1 MTGAPLTGID
11 VATGLGVT
19 LAPDADGRIVRRE
32 ASTAPDPR
40 LLVGPAWTDVQVNG
54 FAGHDVNGDPMPP
67 DGFEAMRRALA
78 ETGVTRFL
86 PTVITA
92 AAADI
97 AARLGAIARARD
109 ASQAIRRAV
118 PGIHLEGPFLSPED
132 GARGAHPRSAIR
144 DPDRALFDAFQE
156 AAGGLIRLVTLAPER
171 PGALE
176 LIRYL
181 RAHGVVVA
189 IGHTLADGERIAE
202 AADAGATLSTHLGNG
217 APALLPRHPNVI
229 WEQLAE
235 DRLYASAIFDG
246 HHLPPSVMRVLLRV
260 KGPDRLLLTSD
271 AVSLAGRPP
280 GVYEG
285 EVGGKVELHPN
296 GRLTMHG
303 TAYLA
308 GSASSLADGVAT
320 AVDRLGTDP
329 RDAIA
334 MVSRVP
340 ETLLGLPPSDDVTVV
355 ELGPSGLSVR
365 RVVVDGRTT
374 FDSAVAGRAL
384 GL

>member
-1 MTGAPLTGID
+1 MNGEPLTGVD
-11 VATGLGVT
+11 LATGRGVV
-19 LAPDADGRIVRRE
+19 LATDVDGRIVRRDAATE
-32 ASTAPDPR
+32 PDPR
-40 LLVGPAWTDVQVNG
+40 VLVGPGWTDVQVNG

-67 DGFEAMRRALA
+67 AGFEAMRRALA
-78 ETGVTRFL
+78 TTGVTRFL

-92 AAADI
+92 AASDMS
-97 AARLGAIARARD
+97 ARLRAVAQARE
-109 ASQAIRRAV
+109 ASDTTRRAI

-132 GARGAHPRSAIR
+132 GARGAHPLSAIR
-144 DPDRALFDAFQE
+144 GPDRALFEAFQE
-156 AAGGLIRLVTLAPER
+156 AASGLIRLVTLAPER

-176 LIRYL
+176 LIGYL
-181 RAHGVVVA
+181 RSHDIVVA
-189 IGHTLADGERIAE
+189 IGHTLADGQRIAE

-285 EVGGKVELHPN
+285 QVGGKVELHPN

-340 ETLLGLPPSDDVTVV
+340 ETLLGLPPSDDLTVV
-355 ELGPSGLSVR
+355 ELRPSGLSVR
-365 RVVVDGRTT
+365 RVVIDGRTA
-374 FDSAVAGRAL
+374 FDGKPDP
-384 GL
+384 GLP

>member
-1 MTGAPLTGID
+1 VSREPLTGVD
-11 VATGLGVT
+11 VRTGRAVELTPGT
-19 LAPDADGRIVRRE
+19 DGRIVPRE
-32 ASTAPDPR
+32 SSGPPDPGV
-40 LLVGPAWTDVQVNG
+40 LVGPGWTDVQVNG
-54 FAGHDVNGDPMPP
+54 FAGHDVNGAPMAP
-67 DGFEAMRRALA
+67 DGFDAMRRALA
-78 ETGVTRFL
+78 ATGVTRFL

-92 AAADI
+92 PAPDI
-97 AARLGAIARARD
+97 SARLGAIAQACD
-109 ASQAIRRAV
+109 ASEAVRRAV

-132 GARGAHPRSAIR
+132 GARGAHPLSAIR
-144 DPDRALFDAFQE
+144 EPDRALFDAFQE

-171 PGALE
+171 PGALD

-181 RAHGVVVA
+181 RSHGMVVA
-189 IGHTLADGERIAE
+189 IGHTLADGQRITE

-217 APALLPRHPNVI
+217 APATLPRHPNVI

-246 HHLPPSVMRVLLRV
+246 HHLPASVMRVLLRV

-271 AVSLAGRPP
+271 AVSLAGRAP

-285 EVGGKVELHPN
+285 QVGGKVELHPN

-303 TAYLA
+303 TDYLA

-320 AVDRLGTDP
+320 AVDLLGTDP
-329 RDAIA
+329 RDAWA

-340 ETLLGLPPSDDVTVV
+340 ETVLGLPPSDDVTVV
-355 ELGPSGLSVR
+355 ELGSPGTSVR
-365 RVVVDGRTT
+365 RVVIDGRIA
-374 FDSAVAGRAL
+374 FDRDLDAGRP
-384 GL
+384 

>member
-1 MTGAPLTGID
+1 MNGAPLTGVD
-11 VATGLGVT
+11 VATGRGVT
-19 LAPDADGRIVRRE
+19 LTQDVDGRIVRRE
-32 ASTAPDPR
+32 ASSDPDPR
-40 LLVGPAWTDVQVNG
+40 LLVGPGWTDVQVNG

-67 DGFEAMRRALA
+67 DGFEAMRRALTA
-78 ETGVTRFL
+78 TGVTRFL

-92 AAADI
+92 AAHDMS
-97 AARLGAIARARD
+97 ARLAAIAQACD
-109 ASQAIRRAV
+109 ASEAVRRAV

-132 GARGAHPRSAIR
+132 GARGAHPLSAIR

-156 AAGGLIRLVTLAPER
+156 ASGGLIRLVTLAPER

-181 RAHGVVVA
+181 RSHGVVVA
-189 IGHTLADGERIAE
+189 IGHTLADGQRISE
-202 AADAGATLSTHLGNG
+202 AADAGAMLSTHLGNG

-246 HHLPPSVMRVLLRV
+246 HHLPPSVMRVLLRM

-285 EVGGKVELHPN
+285 QVGGKVELHTN

-320 AVDRLGTDP
+320 AVDRLDTAP
-329 RDAIA
+329 RDAVA
-334 MVSRVP
+334 MASRVP
-340 ETLLGLPPSDDVTVV
+340 ETLLGLSPSDDVTVV
-355 ELGPSGLSVR
+355 ELGPEGLSVR
-365 RVVVDGRTT
+365 RVVIDGRIA
-374 FDSAVAGRAL
+374 FDREADAGPA
-384 GL
+384 

>member
-1 MTGAPLTGID
+1 MSGTPLTGVD
-11 VATGLGVT
+11 VATGRGVT
-19 LAPDADGRIVRRE
+19 LAPNVDGRIVRHE
-32 ASTAPDPR
+32 ASTEPDRR
-40 LLVGPAWTDVQVNG
+40 LLVGPGWTDVQVNG

-67 DGFEAMRRALA
+67 AGFEAMRRALA
-78 ETGVTRFL
+78 ATGVTHFL

-92 AAADI
+92 AAPDI
-97 AARLGAIARARD
+97 AARLGAIAQARD
-109 ASQAIRRAV
+109 ASEAIRRAV
-118 PGIHLEGPFLSPED
+118 PGIHLEGPFLSPDD
-132 GARGAHPRSAIR
+132 GARGAHPLSAIR
-144 DPDRALFDAFQE
+144 DPDRALFDSFQD

-176 LIRYL
+176 LTAYL
-181 RAHGVVVA
+181 RAHGIVVA
-189 IGHTLADGERIAE
+189 IGHTQAGAQRIAE

-285 EVGGKVELHPN
+285 QVGGKVELHPN

-303 TAYLA
+303 TSYLA

-320 AVDRLGTDP
+320 AVDLLGVDP

-334 MVSRVP
+334 MVSQVP

-355 ELGPSGLSVR
+355 ELGPFGLSVR
-365 RVVVDGRTT
+365 CVVIDGRTA
-374 FDSAVAGRAL
+374 FNDSVEGRAL
-384 GL
+384 QN

>member
-1 MTGAPLTGID
+1 MSSEPLTGVD
-11 VATGLGVT
+11 AVTGRGVS
-19 LAPDADGRIVRRE
+19 LAPDVAGRIVRGE
-32 ASTAPDPR
+32 ASTEPDPC
-40 LLVGPAWTDVQVNG
+40 LLVGPGWTDVQVNG
-54 FAGHDVNGDPMPP
+54 FAGHDVNGDSISL

-78 ETGVTRFL
+78 ASGVTRFL

-92 AAADI
+92 AAPDVT
-97 AARLGAIARARD
+97 ARLAAIARACD
-109 ASQAIRRAV
+109 ASASIRRAV

-176 LIRYL
+176 LIAYL
-181 RAHGVVVA
+181 RSHGIVVA
-189 IGHTLADGERIAE
+189 IGHTLAVGQRIAE

-217 APALLPRHPNVI
+217 VPTLLPRHPNVI

-246 HHLPPSVMRVLLRV
+246 HHLPPSMMRVLLKV
-260 KGPDRLLLTSD
+260 KRPDRLLLTSD

-285 EVGGKVELHPN
+285 QVGGTVELHPN

-303 TAYLA
+303 KAYLA

-340 ETLLGLPPSDDVTVV
+340 ERLLGLPPSDDLTVV
-355 ELGPSGLSVR
+355 ELGPSGTSVR
-365 RVVVDGRTT
+365 LVAIDGRIA
-374 FDSAVAGRAL
+374 FDSASGVGSP
-384 GL
+384 